1 MESNQNRNPKAE
13 LQMWGHATEAATEP
27 LGSNGLSFGPQDL
40 VEAQGLL
47 GPCRPSP
54 SPLRSPKA
62 PRSCQPDRGGRG
74 WDEAQGFQGEEHC
87 RNHKAASTSALHILE
102 SHFSPSTVSPWQ
114 IVKAFMAF
122 CFKLN
127 TCARREDEKSPTS

>member
-1 MESNQNRNPKAE
+1 MGLTLTHPCADSLRRIATAGFSFPDHTVESNQNRNPKAE

-40 VEAQGLL
+40 VETRGLL

-62 PRSCQPDRGGRG
+62 PVPANPTGEV
-74 WDEAQGFQGEEHC
+74 EAGTRPRDFRE
-87 RNHKAASTSALHILE
+87 RNTAEITEPPLLQLYIS
-102 SHFSPSTVSPWQ
+102 
-114 IVKAFMAF
+114 
-122 CFKLN
+122 
-127 TCARREDEKSPTS
+127 